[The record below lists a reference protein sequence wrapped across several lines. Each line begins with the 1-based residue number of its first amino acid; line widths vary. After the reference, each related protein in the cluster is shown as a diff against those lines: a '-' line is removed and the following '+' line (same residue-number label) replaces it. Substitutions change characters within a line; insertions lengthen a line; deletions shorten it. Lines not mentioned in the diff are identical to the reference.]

1 MTRGTEH
8 DLIRL
13 LHGELPPERA
23 RELRERL
30 RREPELAEAYQRL
43 ERTWDGLSLPPA
55 SPVPAGFSGRV
66 MAHARAQGPPGTLSW
81 SSAPAWVRAAAA
93 AALIAGAAAGVG
105 VGRSWP
111 SIETA
116 KTTTD
121 SSSSGT
127 VSALSDSEYNLADG
141 YWDAVEDATGAT
153 STSGGNG
160 TGEVRR

>member
-13 LHGELPPERA
+13 LHGELPPGQA
-23 RELRERL
+23 RDLRERIG
-30 RREPELAEAYQRL
+30 RDPELAAVYRRL
-43 ERTWDGLSLPPA
+43 EGTWDGLSLPPA

-66 MAHARAQGPPGTLSW
+66 MAHVRAQNPPGSLSW

-111 SIETA
+111 TAETS
-116 KTTTD
+116 TTATE

-141 YWDAVEDATGAT
+141 YWDAVEDATGST
-153 STSGGNG
+153 STPGGG
-160 TGEVRR
+160 QGIRR

>member
-13 LHGELPPERA
+13 LHGELPPGQA

-30 RREPELAEAYQRL
+30 RREPELAEAYRRL

-66 MAHARAQGPPGTLSW
+66 MAHARAQSPPGSLSW

-93 AALIAGAAAGVG
+93 AALIAGAAAGLG
-105 VGRSWP
+105 VGRVWP
-111 SIETA
+111 AAETA
-116 KTTTD
+116 KAATD
-121 SSSSGT
+121 PSSAAT
-127 VSALSDSEYNLADG
+127 VSTLSDSSEYNLADG
-141 YWDAVEDATGAT
+141 YWDAVEDTAG
-153 STSGGNG
+153 STSAASGQ
-160 TGEVRR
+160 EVRR